1 MGGGAADVEAERGLW
16 GAVPKVS
23 RPKGGFWGVVP
34 KIWRPEEGFWG
45 VIRALEAGLV
55 PKMGFYGPLDANFC
69 LPRRPRWSDPGG
81 RTAGSGQIPGIEA
94 LDLALGLSIW
104 SICADPAAKFEV
116 RITLRGVL
124 PLPSHVFAG
133 LRACFWRVWD
143 CSVRAYG
150 L

>member
-1 MGGGAADVEAERGLW
+1 M
-16 GAVPKVS
+16 
-23 RPKGGFWGVVP
+23 VP